1 MEMTDLGSMAMNKGR
16 VVRRGG
22 SGQWKS
28 AMTKNLDG
36 IDIEIAKIEAL
47 ARITIAELFKVLRRP
62 LVQLYAKSEKYLL
75 AS

>member
-36 IDIEIAKIEAL
+36 IEIAKIEAL